1 MIVGIFW
8 AAAFVLG
15 YTYLGYPALL
25 ALLAWLRPR
34 PPIVRGPLTPT
45 VTVLL
50 VAHNEETRLAAKLR
64 NCLELVYPR
73 QNLEILVVS
82 DGSTDSTED
91 IASSFAGQGIQLL
104 RLPGPHGKAAAI
116 ARALPECRGEII
128 VLCDARQELAD
139 DSLAQLVSAFADPSV
154 GAVSGELHLRVGD
167 ASAAGPGLGAY
178 WSYEKVIRRLESV
191 VDSVV
196 GATGALYGVRRE
208 LLKAPDPATIL
219 DDVAIPMRVV
229 TGGFRVVVEP
239 AARVFDDTVGDDR
252 HEFARKVRT
261 LAGNY
266 QLVAL
271 EPGLLWPPS
280 NRLFWQFA
288 SHKLARLAVPW
299 CLLLLLLS
307 SIWQSFGG
315 HLFYQ
320 VTLLAQLGLYATA
333 VVGWV
338 LGRLRVRMAFFSVP
352 YAFVMLNLAA
362 GVSLIAF
369 LAGTQRAGW
378 KAAS

>member
-8 AAAFVLG
+8 AAVLVLG

-25 ALLAWLRPR
+25 ALFAWLRPR
-34 PPIVRGPLTPT
+34 PPIVRGLRTPT

-64 NCLELVYPR
+64 NCLELAYPR
-73 QNLEILVVS
+73 ENLEILVVS

-91 IASSFAGQGIQLL
+91 IASSFAGQGIHLL

-128 VLCDARQELAD
+128 VLCDARQELAE
-139 DSLAQLVSAFADPSV
+139 DSLAQLVAAFADPSV

-178 WSYEKVIRRLESV
+178 WSYEKAIRRLESV

-196 GATGALYGVRRE
+196 GATGALYAVRRE
-208 LLKAPDPATIL
+208 LLKPPDPATIL
-219 DDVAIPMRVV
+219 DDVAIPMGVVRGGYRVV
-229 TGGFRVVVEP
+229 IEP
-239 AARVFDDTVGDDR
+239 AARVFDDTSGDDS

-271 EPGLLWPPS
+271 EPGLLWPRS

-299 CLLLLLLS
+299 CLLLLVLS
-307 SIWQSFGG
+307 SIWQSFDG

-320 VTLLAQLGLYATA
+320 LTLLAQTGFYAMA
-333 VVGWV
+333 MIGWV
-338 LGRLRVRMAFFSVP
+338 LGRLRRRMAFFSVP